1 MTGRTKERLAEL
13 ILEHFR
19 ETRES
24 TLQECRK
31 ALGFG
36 AYDGS
41 LNSAISRLTEAGA
54 IECIKSR
61 GNKFAIYRY
70 LKEPD
75 KHIGKAAELQ
85 EKAWRA
91 MRIAKTFTAWDV
103 ALLSGASLDY
113 VHGYIRSLKRG
124 GLLKKVG
131 QDPKQR
137 EILKIEG
144 KPPKEAP
151 RAWEATSR
159 KEAPIQEA
167 IALGWEMMRA
177 LRQGNKDKAMDACVK
192 ILGCL

>member
-31 ALGFG
+31 ALGIG

-41 LNSAISRLTEAGA
+41 LNSAISRLTDAGA
-54 IECIKSR
+54 IECIKSS

-70 LKEPD
+70 IKEPD

-113 VHGYIRSLKRG
+113 IHGYIRSLKKG
-124 GLLKKVG
+124 DLLEKVG
-131 QDPKQR
+131 LDHKQR
-137 EILKIEG
+137 EVLRIKG
-144 KPPKEAP
+144 KPSKEAP
-151 RAWEATSR
+151 RAWEATAR
-159 KEAPIQEA
+159 KEVPIQEA
-167 IALGWEMMRA
+167 IVLGWEMMRA
-177 LRQGNKDKAMDACVK
+177 LRAGKRDKAMDACVK
-192 ILGCL
+192 ILGHL